1 MNTFQKQIVKSSN
14 LCSAVHKTHKTK
26 LLNILLEQNQD
37 LAPQGSEEW
46 LAMREFNIGGSEMS
60 VMTGENPYS
69 SIDDLVAQ
77 KIGMTKFEGNIAT
90 RWGKLFEPITQ
101 MITEKILN
109 VVDKIKETGSLEGAV
124 SNQRYS
130 PDGLALL
137 KILCAETICGE
148 YIETEEYC
156 IVLFEYKS
164 PYSSIPKGII
174 PKHYLPQVKTGLC
187 SIPLADFA
195 IFINNLFRKCAY
207 HDLDDTPVYDT
218 TFHKNDTRSK
228 FNSTEPLAL
237 GMILFYQT
245 EDQQKQF
252 YEAYAHMLEDQPVVE
267 FDYSSDTD
275 EDVDTPATAEEVFNG
290 IFPETNTKKYNLCA
304 GDPNIE
310 DYKYIYKFHSET
322 NIIIRDIGQAYY
334 HRFGL
339 FLKLYDDNL
348 LSAYYC
354 EPHIFKRYEQ
364 NTFLAAQETA
374 IPDTNLLDTKDKYHA
389 ILNNRVVP
397 TALAPNIIGYLPWKL
412 FKSDIIY
419 EPREDNYVQKHEHTI
434 QETINIIKNI
444 KACENDQD
452 KIEEFKKWFPKS
464 KIPDK
469 LGMNS
474 AYNREFLPQ

>member
-1 MNTFQKQIVKSSN
+1 MFQKQIVKGSN
-14 LCSAVHKTHKTK
+14 LCSAVHKNHKTK
-26 LLNILLEQNQD
+26 LLNLFLDQNQD

-69 SIDDLVAQ
+69 SIDNLVAQ
-77 KIGMTKFEGNIAT
+77 KIGLTKFEGNIAT

-109 VVDKIKETGSLEGAV
+109 VVDKIKETGSLRGAV

-130 PDGLALL
+130 PDGIALIKL
-137 KILCAETICGE
+137 RCAETIFGE

-164 PYSSIPKGII
+164 PYSGIPKGII
-174 PKHYLPQVKTGLC
+174 PKHYIPQVKTGLC

-207 HDLDDTPVYDT
+207 NDLNDTPVYDT
-218 TFHKNDTRSK
+218 EFHKNDARAK
-228 FNSTEPLAL
+228 FNPTEPLAL

-252 YEAYAHMLEDQPVVE
+252 YDSYVHMLEDQTDIE
-267 FDYSSDTD
+267 FDYSSDPE
-275 EDVDTPATAEEVFNG
+275 EDVETPASAEEVFNG
-290 IFPETNTKKYNLCA
+290 IFPETTAKKYNLCA
-304 GDPNIE
+304 DDPNIE
-310 DYKYIYKFHSET
+310 EYRYIHKFHSET
-322 NIIIRDIGQAYY
+322 TICIRDIGQAYY
-334 HRFGL
+334 RRFDL

-348 LSAYYC
+348 LSAHYC

-364 NTFLAAQETA
+364 NTFLGAQETV
-374 IPDTNLLDTKDKYHA
+374 IPDTNLLNTKNIYCA

-397 TALAPNIIGYLPWKL
+397 IDKNPNIVGYLPWKL

-419 EPREDNYVQKHEHTI
+419 EPREDNYVQNHEHTI
-434 QETINIIKNI
+434 QKTINIIKNI
-444 KACENDQD
+444 KERETDQD
-452 KIEEFKKWFPKS
+452 QIEEFKKWFPNS
-464 KIPDK
+464 KILDK

-474 AYNREFLPQ
+474 EYNREFLPQ